1 MNYITVKL
9 TDTFR
14 KVNPVSPINWDA
26 LLIQRFANAD
36 AEIAPDDKFTKEAL
50 KKAKKEKDE

>member
-1 MNYITVKL
+1 VKL

-26 LLIQRFANAD
+26 LLRQRFANAD